1 MKRVTF
7 GLTLAIAFWLPGLAT
22 AVPPSAPPA
31 SAGAPPRTEP
41 SAHSIQLAKRLFA
54 AQHLDTQMNSMMTSL
69 LPVFAKDMAK
79 QMPDVGADGSTAI
92 VEATKGALAEWF
104 PRYMDRMA
112 VEYARV
118 LSDDELQAAVT
129 FYESPVG
136 KSIID
141 KLGAMAPVATRVML
155 EMRPQLQIL
164 MFERLCR
171 RIDCAKLRQPSNLKS
186 S

>member
-1 MKRVTF
+1 MKRITL
-7 GLTLAIAFWLPGLAT
+7 GLALAVASWLPGVAT
-22 AVPPSAPPA
+22 AVQPSAPPA
-31 SAGAPPRTEP
+31 SAGAPQQAEP

-54 AQHLDTQMNSMMTSL
+54 AQHLDAQMNSMMTSL

-79 QMPDVGADGSTAI
+79 QMPDIGADGTTAV

-118 LSDDELQAAVT
+118 LNEDELQAAVT

-136 KSIID
+136 KSIIG
-141 KLGAMAPVATRVML
+141 KLGAMVPVATRVML

-164 MFERLCR
+164 MYGQLCK